1 MGEEV
6 EVNAFLSRVR
16 IKPASERAMYRLV
29 DTPEQLVKVSGEA
42 MALRSMDIGDIAG
55 SSGLPEDEVR
65 DIVCSGRGKIASV
78 RKVLDALWVV
88 PATLPHPVA
97 LAKGVSRA

>member
-1 MGEEV
+1 MSG
-6 EVNAFLSRVR
+6 AMKIDIASIPR
-16 IKPASERAMYRLV
+16 KPASARAMYRLIGS
-29 DTPEQLVKVSGEA
+29 PEQLVRVAGDA

-88 PATLPHPVA
+88 PATLPHPLS
-97 LAKGVSRA
+97 LARGVTHG